1 MAVKGGFLL
10 KTVNSE
16 NSSEMLLIFYIFTS
30 DPVMNSCHKLI
41 YETLAR
47 SKLIIYES
55 APLSLG
61 GGNNVDNFNIFP
73 VPRKEYS

>member
-1 MAVKGGFLL
+1 MKIQG
-10 KTVNSE
+10 NC
-16 NSSEMLLIFYIFTS
+16 LIILYIFTS

-41 YETLAR
+41 FATLAR

-61 GGNNVDNFNIFP
+61 GGNNVENYNIFH
-73 VPRKEYS
+73 VPRKEYSYFNQ